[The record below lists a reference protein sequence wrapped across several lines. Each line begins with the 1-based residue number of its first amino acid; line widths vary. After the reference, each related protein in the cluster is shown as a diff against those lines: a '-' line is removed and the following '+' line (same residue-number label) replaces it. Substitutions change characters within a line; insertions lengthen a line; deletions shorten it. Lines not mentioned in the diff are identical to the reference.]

1 MNFETYMANRF
12 RKSNSY
18 KSTVS
23 SPIIKISVSS
33 IVIGIVMM
41 IISISSSVGLQN
53 TIQTKVSSFFGHISI
68 SNFENNSSLSSLKP
82 IKIDLKKEE
91 LIKNP
96 KISNIQYV
104 AYKSGLIINKKS
116 FEGVI
121 FKGISS
127 NFDWS
132 VFSNY
137 IIDGNVVNTTN
148 EMTNDVIISEYLSKK
163 LSLEVNQKFKTTFFK
178 SNSIVAPNERI
189 FKVVGIYKSGFNEFD
204 EVYFIGDIRHIQKM
218 NKWQR
223 HEIGS
228 IEVIIDNFDEI
239 DNVTQELY
247 DETSS
252 ALNVLSIKE
261 RFPEIFNWI
270 ALFDINV
277 LLIIIIMILVCGIN
291 MITALLVTV
300 LEKVSLIGV
309 LKTLGSSNNSIRSI
323 FLINGTYLISLGM
336 IIGNL
341 ISILIIFL
349 QNKTGLINLD
359 PETYYVSELPF
370 DFNFSS
376 ILFLNMGVLVLC
388 FLMLIL
394 PSLVITK
401 ISPSESIKINYIS
414 Y

>member
-1 MNFETYMANRF
+1 MANRF

-82 IKIDLKKEE
+82 IKIDLEKEV
-91 LIKNP
+91 LIKNS

-104 AYKSGLIINKKS
+104 AYKPGLIINKKS
-116 FEGVI
+116 FEGVVL
-121 FKGISS
+121 KGISS

-132 VFSNY
+132 IFSNY
-137 IIDGNVVNTTN
+137 IIDGNVINTTN
-148 EMTNDVIISEYLSKK
+148 EMTNNVIISEYLSKK

-277 LLIIIIMILVCGIN
+277 LLIIIIMILVGGIN

-300 LEKVSLIGV
+300 LEKASLIGV

-336 IIGNL
+336 VIGNL

-349 QNKTGLINLD
+349 QNKIGFINLD

-376 ILFLNMGVLVLC
+376 ILFLNIGVLVLC

-401 ISPSESIKINYIS
+401 ISPSESVKIN
-414 Y
+414 

>member
-41 IISISSSVGLQN
+41 VISISSSVGLQN

-82 IKIDLKKEE
+82 IKIDLKKEV

-137 IIDGNVVNTTN
+137 IIDGNVINTTN
-148 EMTNDVIISEYLSKK
+148 EITNDVIISEYLSKK

-178 SNSIVAPNERI
+178 SNSILAPNERI

-218 NKWQR
+218 NKWQMD
-223 HEIGS
+223 EIGS
-228 IEVIIDNFDEI
+228 IEVIIENFDEI
-239 DNVTQELY
+239 DNVTQQLY

-277 LLIIIIMILVCGIN
+277 LLIIIIMILVGGIN

-300 LEKVSLIGV
+300 LEKASLIGV

-376 ILFLNMGVLVLC
+376 ILFLNIGVLVLC

-401 ISPSESIKINYIS
+401 ISPSESVKIN
-414 Y
+414 

>member
-1 MNFETYMANRF
+1 MANRF

-82 IKIDLKKEE
+82 IKIDLEKEV
-91 LIKNP
+91 LIKNS

-104 AYKSGLIINKKS
+104 AYKPGLIINKKS
-116 FEGVI
+116 FEGVVL
-121 FKGISS
+121 KGISS

-132 VFSNY
+132 IFSNY
-137 IIDGNVVNTTN
+137 IIDGNVINTTN
-148 EMTNDVIISEYLSKK
+148 EMTNNVIISEYLSKK

-277 LLIIIIMILVCGIN
+277 LLIIIIMILVGGIN

-300 LEKVSLIGV
+300 LEKASLIGV

-336 IIGNL
+336 VIGNL
-341 ISILIIFL
+341 ISIVIIFL
-349 QNKTGLINLD
+349 QNKIGFINLD

-376 ILFLNMGVLVLC
+376 ILFLNIGVLVLC

-401 ISPSESIKINYIS
+401 ISPSESVKIN
-414 Y
+414 

>member
-1 MNFETYMANRF
+1 MANRF

-53 TIQTKVSSFFGHISI
+53 TIQTKVSSFFGHILI

-82 IKIDLKKEE
+82 IKIDLKKEV

-148 EMTNDVIISEYLSKK
+148 EITNDVIISEYLSKK

-218 NKWQR
+218 NKWQMD
-223 HEIGS
+223 EIGS
-228 IEVIIDNFDEI
+228 IEVIIENFDEI
-239 DNVTQELY
+239 DNVTQQLY

-252 ALNVLSIKE
+252 VLNVLSIKE

-277 LLIIIIMILVCGIN
+277 LLIIIIMILVGGIN

-300 LEKVSLIGV
+300 LEKASLIGV

-376 ILFLNMGVLVLC
+376 ILFLNIGVLVLC

-401 ISPSESIKINYIS
+401 ISPSESVKIN
-414 Y
+414 

>member
-12 RKSNSY
+12 RKSISY

-82 IKIDLKKEE
+82 IKIDLEKEV

-104 AYKSGLIINKKS
+104 AYKPGLIINKKS
-116 FEGVI
+116 FEGVV

-137 IIDGNVVNTTN
+137 IIDGNVINTTN
-148 EMTNDVIISEYLSKK
+148 EMTNNVIISEYLSKK

-277 LLIIIIMILVCGIN
+277 LLIIIIMILVGGIN

-300 LEKVSLIGV
+300 LEKASLIGV

-336 IIGNL
+336 VIGNL

-349 QNKTGLINLD
+349 QNKIGFINLD

-376 ILFLNMGVLVLC
+376 ILFLNIGVLVLC

-401 ISPSESIKINYIS
+401 ISPSESVKIN
-414 Y
+414 

>member
-82 IKIDLKKEE
+82 IKIDLKKEV

-116 FEGVI
+116 FEGVV

-148 EMTNDVIISEYLSKK
+148 EITNDVIISEYLSKK

-178 SNSIVAPNERI
+178 SNSILAPNERI
-189 FKVVGIYKSGFNEFD
+189 FRVVGIYKSGFNEFD

-218 NKWQR
+218 NKWQMD
-223 HEIGS
+223 EIGS
-228 IEVIIDNFDEI
+228 IEVIIENFDEI

-277 LLIIIIMILVCGIN
+277 LLIIIIMILVGGIN

-300 LEKVSLIGV
+300 LEKASLIGV

-336 IIGNL
+336 VIGNL

-349 QNKTGLINLD
+349 QNKIGFINLD

-370 DFNFSS
+370 DFNFSY
-376 ILFLNMGVLVLC
+376 ILFLNIGVLVLC

-401 ISPSESIKINYIS
+401 ISPSESVKIN
-414 Y
+414 

>member
-41 IISISSSVGLQN
+41 VISISSSVGLQN

-82 IKIDLKKEE
+82 IKIDLKKEV

-137 IIDGNVVNTTN
+137 IIEGNVINTTD
-148 EMTNDVIISEYLSKK
+148 EITNDVIISEYLSKK

-178 SNSIVAPNERI
+178 SNSILAPNERI
-189 FKVVGIYKSGFNEFD
+189 FRVVGIYKSGFNEFD

-218 NKWQR
+218 NKWQMD
-223 HEIGS
+223 EIGS
-228 IEVIIDNFDEI
+228 IEVIIENFDEI
-239 DNVTQELY
+239 DNVTQQLY

-252 ALNVLSIKE
+252 VLNVLSIKE

-277 LLIIIIMILVCGIN
+277 LLIIIIMILVGGIN

-300 LEKVSLIGV
+300 LEKASLIGV

-341 ISILIIFL
+341 ISILIIFI

-376 ILFLNMGVLVLC
+376 ILFLNIGVLVLC

-401 ISPSESIKINYIS
+401 ISPSESVKIN
-414 Y
+414 

>member
-1 MNFETYMANRF
+1 MANRF

-41 IISISSSVGLQN
+41 VISISSSVGLQN

-82 IKIDLKKEE
+82 IKIDLKKEV

-148 EMTNDVIISEYLSKK
+148 EITNDVIISEYLSKK

-178 SNSIVAPNERI
+178 SNSILAPNERI

-277 LLIIIIMILVCGIN
+277 LLIIIIMILVGGIN

-300 LEKVSLIGV
+300 LEKASLIGV

-359 PETYYVSELPF
+359 PETYYVSELSF

-376 ILFLNMGVLVLC
+376 ILFLNIGVLVLC

-401 ISPSESIKINYIS
+401 INPSESVKIN
-414 Y
+414 

>member
-1 MNFETYMANRF
+1 MANRF

-41 IISISSSVGLQN
+41 VISISSSVGLQN

-82 IKIDLKKEE
+82 IKIDLEKEV
-91 LIKNP
+91 LIKNS

-104 AYKSGLIINKKS
+104 AYKPGLIINKKS
-116 FEGVI
+116 FEGVVL
-121 FKGISS
+121 KGVSS

-148 EMTNDVIISEYLSKK
+148 EITNDVIISEYLSKK

-178 SNSIVAPNERI
+178 SNSILAPNERI
-189 FKVVGIYKSGFNEFD
+189 FRVVGIYKSGFNEFD

-218 NKWQR
+218 NKWQMD
-223 HEIGS
+223 EIGS
-228 IEVIIDNFDEI
+228 IEVIIENFDEI
-239 DNVTQELY
+239 DNVTQQLY

-277 LLIIIIMILVCGIN
+277 LLIIIIMILVGGIN

-300 LEKVSLIGV
+300 LEKASLIGV

-336 IIGNL
+336 VIGNL

-349 QNKTGLINLD
+349 QNKIGFINLD

-376 ILFLNMGVLVLC
+376 ILFLNIGVLVLC

-401 ISPSESIKINYIS
+401 ISPSESVKIN
-414 Y
+414 

>member
-82 IKIDLKKEE
+82 IKIDLKKEV

-148 EMTNDVIISEYLSKK
+148 EITNDVIISEYLSKK

-277 LLIIIIMILVCGIN
+277 LLIIIIMILVGGIN

-300 LEKVSLIGV
+300 LEKASLIGV

-336 IIGNL
+336 VIGNL

-349 QNKTGLINLD
+349 QNKIGFINLD

-370 DFNFSS
+370 DFNFSY
-376 ILFLNMGVLVLC
+376 ILFLNIGVLVLC

-401 ISPSESIKINYIS
+401 ISPSESVKIN
-414 Y
+414 

>member
-1 MNFETYMANRF
+1 MANRF

-41 IISISSSVGLQN
+41 VISISSSVGLQN

-82 IKIDLKKEE
+82 IKIDLKKEV

-148 EMTNDVIISEYLSKK
+148 EITNDVIISEYLSKK

-277 LLIIIIMILVCGIN
+277 LLIIIIMILVGGIN

-300 LEKVSLIGV
+300 LEKASLIGV

-336 IIGNL
+336 VIGNL

-349 QNKTGLINLD
+349 QNKIGFINLD

-376 ILFLNMGVLVLC
+376 ILFLNIGVLVLC

-401 ISPSESIKINYIS
+401 ISPSESVKIN
-414 Y
+414 

>member
-1 MNFETYMANRF
+1 MANRF

-41 IISISSSVGLQN
+41 VISISSSVGLQN

-82 IKIDLKKEE
+82 IKIDLKKEV

-148 EMTNDVIISEYLSKK
+148 EITNDVIISEYLSKK

-218 NKWQR
+218 NKWQMD
-223 HEIGS
+223 EIGS
-228 IEVIIDNFDEI
+228 IEVIIENFDEI
-239 DNVTQELY
+239 DNVTQQLY

-252 ALNVLSIKE
+252 VLNVLSIKE

-277 LLIIIIMILVCGIN
+277 LLIIIIMILVGGIN

-300 LEKVSLIGV
+300 LEKASLIGV

-376 ILFLNMGVLVLC
+376 ILFLNIGVLVLC

-401 ISPSESIKINYIS
+401 ISPSESVKIN
-414 Y
+414 

>member
-41 IISISSSVGLQN
+41 VISISSSVGLQN

-82 IKIDLKKEE
+82 IKIDLKKEV

-148 EMTNDVIISEYLSKK
+148 EITNDVIISEYLSKK

-178 SNSIVAPNERI
+178 SNSILAPNERI

-218 NKWQR
+218 NKWQMD
-223 HEIGS
+223 EIGS
-228 IEVIIDNFDEI
+228 IEVIIENFDEI
-239 DNVTQELY
+239 DNVTQQLY

-277 LLIIIIMILVCGIN
+277 LLIIIIMILVGGIN

-300 LEKVSLIGV
+300 LEKASLIGV

-341 ISILIIFL
+341 ISIFLIFL
-349 QNKTGLINLD
+349 QYKTGLINLD

-376 ILFLNMGVLVLC
+376 ILFLNIGVLVLC

-394 PSLVITK
+394 PSIVITK
-401 ISPSESIKINYIS
+401 ISPSESVKIN
-414 Y
+414 

>member
-1 MNFETYMANRF
+1 MANRF

-82 IKIDLKKEE
+82 IKIDLEKEV
-91 LIKNP
+91 LIKNS

-104 AYKSGLIINKKS
+104 AYKPGLIINKKS
-116 FEGVI
+116 FEGVV

-137 IIDGNVVNTTN
+137 IIDGNVINTTN
-148 EMTNDVIISEYLSKK
+148 EMTNNVIISEYLSKK

-277 LLIIIIMILVCGIN
+277 LLIIIIMILVGGIN

-300 LEKVSLIGV
+300 LEKASLIGV

-349 QNKTGLINLD
+349 QNKTGLISLD
-359 PETYYVSELPF
+359 SETYYVSELPF

-376 ILFLNMGVLVLC
+376 ILFLNIGFLVLC

-401 ISPSESIKINYIS
+401 ISPSESVKIN
-414 Y
+414 

>member
-1 MNFETYMANRF
+1 MANRF

-41 IISISSSVGLQN
+41 VISISSSVGLQN

-68 SNFENNSSLSSLKP
+68 SNFENNSSISSLKP
-82 IKIDLKKEE
+82 IKIDLKKEV

-148 EMTNDVIISEYLSKK
+148 EITNDVIISEYLSKK

-178 SNSIVAPNERI
+178 SNSILAPNERI

-218 NKWQR
+218 NKWQMD
-223 HEIGS
+223 EIGS
-228 IEVIIDNFDEI
+228 IEVIIENFDEI
-239 DNVTQELY
+239 DNVTQQLY

-277 LLIIIIMILVCGIN
+277 LLIIIIMILVGGIN

-300 LEKVSLIGV
+300 LEKASLIGV

-376 ILFLNMGVLVLC
+376 ILFLNIGVLVLC

-401 ISPSESIKINYIS
+401 ISPSESVKIN
-414 Y
+414 

>member
-1 MNFETYMANRF
+1 MANRF

-82 IKIDLKKEE
+82 IKIDLEKEV
-91 LIKNP
+91 LIKNS

-104 AYKSGLIINKKS
+104 AYKPGLIINKKS
-116 FEGVI
+116 FEGVVL
-121 FKGISS
+121 KGISS

-132 VFSNY
+132 IFSNY
-137 IIDGNVVNTTN
+137 IIDGNVINTTN
-148 EMTNDVIISEYLSKK
+148 EMTNNVIISEYLSKK

-277 LLIIIIMILVCGIN
+277 LLIIIIMILVGGIN

-300 LEKVSLIGV
+300 LEKASLIGV

-323 FLINGTYLISLGM
+323 FLINGIYLISLGM
-336 IIGNL
+336 IIGNF

-349 QNKTGLINLD
+349 QNKIGFIMLD

-370 DFNFSS
+370 DFNILS
-376 ILFLNMGVLVLC
+376 IVFLNIGVLILC
-388 FLMLIL
+388 LLMLIL

-401 ISPSESIKINYIS
+401 INPAESVKIN
-414 Y
+414 

>member
-82 IKIDLKKEE
+82 IKIDLEKEV

-104 AYKSGLIINKKS
+104 AYKPGLIINKKS
-116 FEGVI
+116 FEGVV

-148 EMTNDVIISEYLSKK
+148 EITNDVIISEYLSKK

-277 LLIIIIMILVCGIN
+277 LLIIIIMILVGGIN

-300 LEKVSLIGV
+300 LEKASLIGV

-336 IIGNL
+336 VIGNL

-349 QNKTGLINLD
+349 QNKIGFINLD

-376 ILFLNMGVLVLC
+376 ILFLNIGVLVLC
-388 FLMLIL
+388 LLMLIL
-394 PSLVITK
+394 PSLIITK
-401 ISPSESIKINYIS
+401 ISPSESVKIN
-414 Y
+414 

>member
-1 MNFETYMANRF
+1 MANRF

-82 IKIDLKKEE
+82 IKIDLEKEV
-91 LIKNP
+91 LIKNS

-104 AYKSGLIINKKS
+104 AYKPGLIINKKS
-116 FEGVI
+116 FEGVVL
-121 FKGISS
+121 KGISS

-132 VFSNY
+132 IFSNY
-137 IIDGNVVNTTN
+137 IIDGNVINTTN
-148 EMTNDVIISEYLSKK
+148 EMTNNVIISEYLSKK

-178 SNSIVAPNERI
+178 SNSILAPNERI
-189 FKVVGIYKSGFNEFD
+189 FRVVGIYKSGFNEFD

-218 NKWQR
+218 NKWQMD
-223 HEIGS
+223 EIGS
-228 IEVIIDNFDEI
+228 IEVIIENFDEI
-239 DNVTQELY
+239 DNVTQQLY

-252 ALNVLSIKE
+252 DLNVLSIKE

-277 LLIIIIMILVCGIN
+277 LLIIIIMILVGGIN

-300 LEKVSLIGV
+300 LEKASLIGV

-323 FLINGTYLISLGM
+323 FLINGIYLISLGM
-336 IIGNL
+336 IIGNF

-349 QNKTGLINLD
+349 QNKIGFIMLD

-370 DFNFSS
+370 DFNILS
-376 ILFLNMGVLVLC
+376 IVFLNIGVLILC
-388 FLMLIL
+388 LLMLIL

-401 ISPSESIKINYIS
+401 INPAESVKIN
-414 Y
+414 

>member
-1 MNFETYMANRF
+1 MSFETYMANRF

-41 IISISSSVGLQN
+41 VISISSSVGLQN

-82 IKIDLKKEE
+82 IKIDLKKEV

-132 VFSNY
+132 IFSNY

-148 EMTNDVIISEYLSKK
+148 EITNDVIISEYLSKK

-178 SNSIVAPNERI
+178 SNSILAPNERI
-189 FKVVGIYKSGFNEFD
+189 FKVAGIYKSGFNEFD

-218 NKWQR
+218 NKWQMD
-223 HEIGS
+223 EIGS
-228 IEVIIDNFDEI
+228 IEVIIENFDEI
-239 DNVTQELY
+239 DNVTQQLY

-277 LLIIIIMILVCGIN
+277 LLIIIIMILVGGIN

-300 LEKVSLIGV
+300 LEKASLIGV

-349 QNKTGLINLD
+349 QNKIGLINLD

-376 ILFLNMGVLVLC
+376 ILFLNIGVLVLC

-401 ISPSESIKINYIS
+401 ISPSESVKIN
-414 Y
+414 

>member
-1 MNFETYMANRF
+1 MANRF

-41 IISISSSVGLQN
+41 VISISSSVGLQN

-82 IKIDLKKEE
+82 IKIDLKKEV
-91 LIKNP
+91 LIKNS

-148 EMTNDVIISEYLSKK
+148 EITNDVIISEYLSKK

-178 SNSIVAPNERI
+178 SNSILAPNERI

-218 NKWQR
+218 NKWQMD
-223 HEIGS
+223 EIGS
-228 IEVIIDNFDEI
+228 IEVIIENFDEI
-239 DNVTQELY
+239 DNVTQQLY

-277 LLIIIIMILVCGIN
+277 LLIIIIMILVGGIN

-300 LEKVSLIGV
+300 LEKASLIGV

-341 ISILIIFL
+341 ISILIIFI

-376 ILFLNMGVLVLC
+376 ILCIHIGVLVLC
-388 FLMLIL
+388 FTRLIL

-401 ISPSESIKINYIS
+401 ISPSESVKIN
-414 Y
+414 

>member
-41 IISISSSVGLQN
+41 VISISSSVGLQN

-82 IKIDLKKEE
+82 IKIDLKKEV

-137 IIDGNVVNTTN
+137 IIEGNVINTTD
-148 EMTNDVIISEYLSKK
+148 EITNDVIISEYLSKK

-178 SNSIVAPNERI
+178 SNSILAPNERI

-218 NKWQR
+218 NKWQMD
-223 HEIGS
+223 EIGS
-228 IEVIIDNFDEI
+228 IEVIIENFDEI
-239 DNVTQELY
+239 DNVTQQLY

-277 LLIIIIMILVCGIN
+277 LLIIIIMILVGGIN

-300 LEKVSLIGV
+300 LEKASLIGV

-341 ISILIIFL
+341 ISILIIFI

-376 ILFLNMGVLVLC
+376 ILFLNIGVLVLC

-401 ISPSESIKINYIS
+401 ISPSESVKIN
-414 Y
+414 

>member
-1 MNFETYMANRF
+1 MANRF

-53 TIQTKVSSFFGHISI
+53 TIQAKVSSFFGHISI

-82 IKIDLKKEE
+82 IKIDLKKEV

-148 EMTNDVIISEYLSKK
+148 EITNDVIISEYLSKK

-277 LLIIIIMILVCGIN
+277 LLIIIIMILVGGIN

-300 LEKVSLIGV
+300 LEKASLIGV

-336 IIGNL
+336 VIGNL

-349 QNKTGLINLD
+349 QNKIGFINLD

-376 ILFLNMGVLVLC
+376 ILFLNIGVLVLC

-401 ISPSESIKINYIS
+401 ISPAESVKIN
-414 Y
+414 

>member
-41 IISISSSVGLQN
+41 VTSISSSVGLQN

-82 IKIDLKKEE
+82 IKIDLKKEG

-137 IIDGNVVNTTN
+137 IVDGNVINTTN
-148 EMTNDVIISEYLSKK
+148 EITNDVIISEYLSKK
-163 LSLEVNQKFKTTFFK
+163 LSLEVDQKFKTTFFK

-189 FKVVGIYKSGFNEFD
+189 FKVAGIYKSGFNEFD

-218 NKWQR
+218 NKWQMN
-223 HEIGS
+223 EIGS
-228 IEVIIDNFDEI
+228 IEVIIENFDEI
-239 DNVTQELY
+239 DNVTQQLY

-277 LLIIIIMILVCGIN
+277 LLIIIIMILVGGIN

-300 LEKVSLIGV
+300 LEKASLIGV

-370 DFNFSS
+370 DFNFTS
-376 ILFLNMGVLVLC
+376 ILFLNIGVLVLC

-401 ISPSESIKINYIS
+401 ISPSESVKIN
-414 Y
+414 

>member
-1 MNFETYMANRF
+1 MANRF

-41 IISISSSVGLQN
+41 VISISSSVGLQN

-82 IKIDLKKEE
+82 IKIDLKKEV
-91 LIKNP
+91 LIKNS

-148 EMTNDVIISEYLSKK
+148 EITNDVIISEYLSKK

-178 SNSIVAPNERI
+178 SNSILAPNERI
-189 FKVVGIYKSGFNEFD
+189 FRVVGIYKSGFNEFD

-218 NKWQR
+218 NKWQMD
-223 HEIGS
+223 EIGS
-228 IEVIIDNFDEI
+228 IEVIIENFDEI
-239 DNVTQELY
+239 DNVTQQLY

-277 LLIIIIMILVCGIN
+277 LLIIIIMILVGGIN

-300 LEKVSLIGV
+300 LEKASLIGV
-309 LKTLGSSNNSIRSI
+309 LKTLGSSNNSIRRI

-376 ILFLNMGVLVLC
+376 ILFLNIGVLALC

-401 ISPSESIKINYIS
+401 ISPSESVKIN
-414 Y
+414 

>member
-1 MNFETYMANRF
+1 MANRF

-82 IKIDLKKEE
+82 IKIDLKKEV

-116 FEGVI
+116 FEGVVL
-121 FKGISS
+121 KGISS

-148 EMTNDVIISEYLSKK
+148 EITNHVIISEYLSKK

-178 SNSIVAPNERI
+178 SNSILAPNERI
-189 FKVVGIYKSGFNEFD
+189 FRVVGIYKSGFNEFD

-239 DNVTQELY
+239 DNVTQQLY

-252 ALNVLSIKE
+252 VLNVLSIKE

-277 LLIIIIMILVCGIN
+277 LLIIIIMILVGGIN

-300 LEKVSLIGV
+300 LEKASLIGV
-309 LKTLGSSNNSIRSI
+309 LKTLGSSNNSIRSV

-336 IIGNL
+336 VIGNL

-349 QNKTGLINLD
+349 QNKIGFINLD

-370 DFNFSS
+370 DFNFSY
-376 ILFLNMGVLVLC
+376 ILFLNIGVLVLC

-401 ISPSESIKINYIS
+401 ISPSESVKIN
-414 Y
+414 

>member
-1 MNFETYMANRF
+1 MANRF

-68 SNFENNSSLSSLKP
+68 SNFENNSSISSLKP
-82 IKIDLKKEE
+82 IKIDLKKEV

-148 EMTNDVIISEYLSKK
+148 EITNDVIISEYLSKK

-178 SNSIVAPNERI
+178 SNSILAPNERI
-189 FKVVGIYKSGFNEFD
+189 FKVAGIYKSGFNEFD

-218 NKWQR
+218 NKWQID
-223 HEIGS
+223 EIGS
-228 IEVIIDNFDEI
+228 IEVIIENFDEI
-239 DNVTQELY
+239 DNVTQQLY

-277 LLIIIIMILVCGIN
+277 LLIIIIMILVGGIN

-300 LEKVSLIGV
+300 LEKASLIGV

-376 ILFLNMGVLVLC
+376 ILFLNIGVLVLC

-401 ISPSESIKINYIS
+401 ISPSESVKIN
-414 Y
+414 

>member
-82 IKIDLKKEE
+82 IKIDLEKEV
-91 LIKNP
+91 LIKNS

-104 AYKSGLIINKKS
+104 AYKPGLIINKKS
-116 FEGVI
+116 FEGVVL
-121 FKGISS
+121 KGISS

-132 VFSNY
+132 IFSNY
-137 IIDGNVVNTTN
+137 IIDGNVINTTN
-148 EMTNDVIISEYLSKK
+148 EMTNNVIISEYLSKK

-178 SNSIVAPNERI
+178 SNSILAPNERI
-189 FKVVGIYKSGFNEFD
+189 FRVVGIYKSGFNEFD

-277 LLIIIIMILVCGIN
+277 LLIIIIMILVGGIN

-300 LEKVSLIGV
+300 LEKASLIGV

-336 IIGNL
+336 VIGNL

-349 QNKTGLINLD
+349 QNKIGFINLD

-376 ILFLNMGVLVLC
+376 ILFLNIGVLVLC

-401 ISPSESIKINYIS
+401 ISPSESVKIN
-414 Y
+414 

>member
-1 MNFETYMANRF
+1 MANRF

-82 IKIDLKKEE
+82 IKIDLKKEV

-116 FEGVI
+116 FEGVV

-148 EMTNDVIISEYLSKK
+148 EITNDVIISEYLSKK
-163 LSLEVNQKFKTTFFK
+163 LSLEVNQKFKTTFLK

-277 LLIIIIMILVCGIN
+277 LLIIIIMILVGGIN

-300 LEKVSLIGV
+300 LEKASLIGV

-336 IIGNL
+336 VIGNL

-349 QNKTGLINLD
+349 QNKIGFINLD

-370 DFNFSS
+370 DFNFSY
-376 ILFLNMGVLVLC
+376 ILFLNIGVLVLC

-401 ISPSESIKINYIS
+401 ISPSESVKIN
-414 Y
+414 

>member
-82 IKIDLKKEE
+82 IKIDLKKEV

-148 EMTNDVIISEYLSKK
+148 EITNDVIISEYLSKK

-223 HEIGS
+223 YEIGS

-277 LLIIIIMILVCGIN
+277 LLIIIIMILVGGIN

-300 LEKVSLIGV
+300 LEKASLIGV

-336 IIGNL
+336 VIGNL

-349 QNKTGLINLD
+349 QNKIGFINLD
-359 PETYYVSELPF
+359 PKTYYVSELPF

-376 ILFLNMGVLVLC
+376 ILFLNIGVLVLC

-401 ISPSESIKINYIS
+401 ISPSESVKIN
-414 Y
+414 

>member
-41 IISISSSVGLQN
+41 VISISSSVGLQN

-82 IKIDLKKEE
+82 IKIDLKKEV

-137 IIDGNVVNTTN
+137 IIEGNVINTTD
-148 EMTNDVIISEYLSKK
+148 EITNDVIISEYLSKK

-178 SNSIVAPNERI
+178 SNSILAPNERI

-218 NKWQR
+218 NKWQMD
-223 HEIGS
+223 EIGS
-228 IEVIIDNFDEI
+228 IEVIIENFDEI
-239 DNVTQELY
+239 DNVTQQLY

-277 LLIIIIMILVCGIN
+277 LLIIIIMILVGGIN

-300 LEKVSLIGV
+300 LEKASLIGV

-341 ISILIIFL
+341 ISILIIFI

-376 ILFLNMGVLVLC
+376 ILFLNIGVLVLC

-394 PSLVITK
+394 PSIVITK
-401 ISPSESIKINYIS
+401 ISPSESVKIN
-414 Y
+414 

>member
-82 IKIDLKKEE
+82 IKIDLKKEV

-148 EMTNDVIISEYLSKK
+148 EITNDVIISEYLSKK

-228 IEVIIDNFDEI
+228 IEVIIENFDEI
-239 DNVTQELY
+239 DNITQELY

-277 LLIIIIMILVCGIN
+277 LLIIIIMILVGGIN

-300 LEKVSLIGV
+300 LEKASLIGV

-336 IIGNL
+336 VIGNL

-349 QNKTGLINLD
+349 QNKIGFINLD

-376 ILFLNMGVLVLC
+376 ILFLNIGVLVLC

-401 ISPSESIKINYIS
+401 ISPSESVKIN
-414 Y
+414 

>member
-1 MNFETYMANRF
+1 MANRF

-82 IKIDLKKEE
+82 IKIDLKKEV

-148 EMTNDVIISEYLSKK
+148 EITNDVIISEYLSKK

-178 SNSIVAPNERI
+178 SNSILAPNERI
-189 FKVVGIYKSGFNEFD
+189 FRVVGIYKSGFNEFD

-218 NKWQR
+218 NKWQMD
-223 HEIGS
+223 EIGS
-228 IEVIIDNFDEI
+228 IEVIIENFDEI
-239 DNVTQELY
+239 DNVTQQLY

-277 LLIIIIMILVCGIN
+277 LLIIIIMILVGGIN

-300 LEKVSLIGV
+300 LEKASLIGV

-376 ILFLNMGVLVLC
+376 ILFLNIGVLVLC

-401 ISPSESIKINYIS
+401 ISPSESVKIN
-414 Y
+414 